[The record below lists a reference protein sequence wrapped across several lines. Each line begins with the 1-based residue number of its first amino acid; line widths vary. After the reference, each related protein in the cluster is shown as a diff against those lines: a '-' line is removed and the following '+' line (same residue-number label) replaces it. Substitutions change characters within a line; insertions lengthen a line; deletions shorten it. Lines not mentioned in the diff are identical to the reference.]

1 MISEAYFSNLA
12 TLRKAASRA
21 DLALISTR
29 IAATK
34 QPVAMVAAMVPR
46 GGQVEV
52 VPFGYLDTPGAV
64 DAEARLTP
72 AANAEFK
79 KLLMRLKSEKAP
91 AQFIEDSQGHVRVGF
106 GPANKVSPQQCLL
119 VLAWDNPYELFED
132 PTQ

>member
-1 MISEAYFSNLA
+1 MIPEAYFSNVA
-12 TLRKAASRA
+12 TLRKAASNA

-34 QPVAMVAAMVPR
+34 QPVAMVAAMVAR
-46 GGQVEV
+46 GDQFEV
-52 VPFGYLDTPGAV
+52 VPFGYRDTPGAV
-64 DAEARLTP
+64 SEDDRLTP

-79 KLLMRLKSEKAP
+79 KLLKRLKSEKAP
-91 AQFIEDSQGHVRVGF
+91 AQFHQDAQGHVRVGF
-106 GPANKVSPQQCLL
+106 GPVDKVTPEQCSL